1 MNRTLD
7 LTVVAVMMLG
17 AWRAAGA
24 ENTSDPP
31 QEMRL
36 EIELVDGSRLIGRP
50 RIDTVPVQTPYAKM
64 AIPLKQILTVGLGD
78 DHETVSVDLQNGD
91 KLKGVISL
99 GPIELAT
106 LFGPVKVGIEH
117 IRRIDVGVS
126 GGGLSNVLA
135 RGLFLYYPFDKDE
148 GNRVTDASG
157 NGHDGRPQGSRWT
170 PDGKVGGA
178 FAFGG
183 SDYVEM
189 GYQPAGTEITL
200 AAWIKPANTGL
211 GFFLG
216 THFSES
222 SLWMLTVEGPHGP
235 PKQCARIGYNTGT
248 DGESLFG
255 TSNVQDGRWHHVAA
269 TIDSKGAKL
278 YVDGVL
284 ENQNAVSGNWKGAN
298 AAIGRSLTG
307 SPGFYSGLVDE
318 VMIFRR
324 PLTAA
329 EIKQIYDAQKRGR

>member
-1 MNRTLD
+1 MNFGTKIV
-7 LTVVAVMMLG
+7 TVVAMMTSG
-17 AWRAAGA
+17 WVWAGPA
-24 ENTSDPP
+24 DTNQTRGRI
-31 QEMRL
+31 RL
-36 EIELVDGSRLIGRP
+36 DLDLVDGSRVIG
-50 RIDTVPVQTPYAKM
+50 VPTGTSVPLQTPYAKM
-64 AIPLKQILTVGLGD
+64 DIPLGQILTVGMGE
-78 DHETVSVDLQNGD
+78 DHETASVVLQNGD
-91 KLKGVISL
+91 KLQGVLSV

-117 IRRIDVGVS
+117 IRRIDVGMS

-135 RGLFLYYPFDKDE
+135 RGLFLYFPFDKDE
-148 GNRVTDASG
+148 GNRVADASG
-157 NGHDGRPQGSRWT
+157 NGHDGTAQGSKWT
-170 PDGKVGGA
+170 SDGLGGGA

-269 TIDSKGAKL
+269 TIDTKGAKL
-278 YVDGVL
+278 YIDGVL
-284 ENQNAVSGNWKGAN
+284 ENQNAVPGNWKGAN

-318 VMIFRR
+318 VMIFHR